1 MDVLIP
7 ASVCCPG
14 ILVRNRWSKNR
25 QGYLSLAGEFAS
37 KDDQTLRLK
46 LVGKGSGHAVEMVL
60 KLLPVTPYM
69 RLKWPLAFSP
79 SLSVLLELSVS
90 SSL

>member
-69 RLKWPLAFSP
+69 RLKWPLLSL